1 MWKRSI
7 HFQPGEGPSR
17 GLLRDCTTSPIN
29 RLHCSILRVNEL
41 LSLNGYEPL
50 EVAEKKRSQ
59 QFSSASS
66 GGSKKS
72 RKRGPKPKPKIPDP
86 DGFSNKKNVP
96 NQFFKTAYFHQLQN
110 TNFLPFQL
118 QGATVDVKNAKETP
132 SSKEMEN
139 LKESL
144 NSKTAGPWKYVHIPS
159 KVVTSNKDPKQ

>member
-1 MWKRSI
+1 MNSKALVVTFNYI
-7 HFQPGEGPSR
+7 GEGPSR
-17 GLLRDCTTSPIN
+17 DLLRDCKTSLIN

-59 QFSSASS
+59 QFSSGKSD
-66 GGSKKS
+66 GGQKIR
-72 RKRGPKPKPKIPDP
+72 RKRGPKPKPKLTDP
-86 DGFSNKKNVP
+86 DKKNVP